1 MTVPPI
7 PKSVPSPLQRVSTS
21 DPIGANTASRLS
33 AVMPH
38 DVSPALGSHGERK
51 SDGVSRVLLDAF
63 CPTEVYRTTTPDYVP
78 SRRWAFAEHVAAG
91 TAAFASGAAM
101 AGVLGIDPVW
111 GGEAMA
117 TFDMLREQ
125 AKESTAI
132 FASRLSPMA
141 ERNPRAWLLAG
152 TIARETGRVVESMSA
167 VCPDALLPLALTGS
181 VLVGAGKSVDTA
193 VSAGIDVRQAK
204 TDNLAEV
211 CAKNSNQTMVA
222 KTAGGLLGLGIHAAF
237 GAALGAGFGPAL
249 CASAATAAV
258 LASARSVSA
267 LNEHPVNEDA
277 LRRITDAL
285 DRGRR
290 MPGPDA
296 GHVWRELTTLTHNQ
310 RYVVGQSIAPLLKSP
325 DWFEKIRSIHEG
337 RAYLLDLQKGEPYI
351 VMREGATASDR
362 LQAVL
367 QAVYVE
373 RLKKTPAFAR
383 MQGTKAQE
391 WLLEESAHRSAGDM
405 SVLIDEM
412 ASAGWNADKL
422 RFADKGVRA
431 VW

>member
-1 MTVPPI
+1 MTLPPVSR
-7 PKSVPSPLQRVSTS
+7 PVPSPPQQVSAS
-21 DPIGANTASRLS
+21 EPISASRPS
-33 AVMPH
+33 PQIAFVPH
-38 DVSPALGSHGERK
+38 DVSLARGSAGESAR
-51 SDGVSRVLLDAF
+51 GGASRLLLDAF
-63 CPTEVYRTTTPDYVP
+63 CPTEVDRTTTPDYVP
-78 SRRWAFAEHVAAG
+78 YRRWAFAEHVAAG

-117 TFDMLREQ
+117 TFDMLRGQ

-132 FASRLSPMA
+132 FASRLSPVA

-152 TIARETGRVVESMSA
+152 TIARQTGRTVESMA
-167 VCPDALLPLALTGS
+167 AICPDALLPLALTGS
-181 VLVGAGKSVDTA
+181 ALVGAGKSIDTA

-204 TDNLAEV
+204 ADNLADV
-211 CAKNSNQTMVA
+211 RAKNSNQNMVA
-222 KTAGGLLGLGIHAAF
+222 KTAGGLLGLGMHAAF

-267 LNEHPVNEDA
+267 LSEHPVNEDA
-277 LRRITDAL
+277 LRRIADAL
-285 DRGRR
+285 DRGER
-290 MPGPDA
+290 MPAPDA
-296 GHVWRELTTLTHNQ
+296 GHIWRELTTLTHNQ

-325 DWFEKIRSIHEG
+325 AWFEKIRSIHEG
-337 RAYLLDLQKGEPYI
+337 RAYLLDLQKSEPYI
-351 VMREGATASDR
+351 VLREGATASDR

-367 QAVYVE
+367 QAVHIE
-373 RLKKTPAFAR
+373 RLKQTPAFSR
-383 MQGTKAQE
+383 LQGAKAQE
-391 WLLEESAHRSAGDM
+391 WLLEESARRSAGDM

-412 ASAGWNADKL
+412 GAAGWNADKL